1 MPRLAL
7 SHSAGMASSL
17 HGATEKYDH
26 LGKLQAKGTYMT
38 AIEPFVGIIPIE
50 DLQGAE
56 EGVFEMLHMDR
67 DDVMDQFDDVFEDT
81 YIKCRENLV
90 CKGMYISFD
99 IDGIEGG
106 EVRLQD
112 GATLVSQQLAE
123 VLNCA
128 DELVFYAITV
138 HGYEELSKDPANSMF
153 DSMFYDAWG
162 VGYAMDCHRWIKAA
176 IEERAQ
182 ACGLHV
188 GRSWIPGEGELDLG
202 LQNEVFKI
210 IDPSRIGI
218 EFSESGLMRPVMT
231 ISGMRGVS
239 SNPEIESAGQDIA
252 SYH

>member
-1 MPRLAL
+1 MLQ
-7 SHSAGMASSL
+7 SARIIRTPCGMMEERASSR
-17 HGATEKYDH
+17 
-26 LGKLQAKGTYMT
+26 KLQAKGAHM
-38 AIEPFVGIIPIE
+38 AVIEPFIGIIPIE
-50 DLQGAE
+50 ELQGAE

-81 YIKCRENLV
+81 DVKCRENLV
-90 CKGMYISFD
+90 CKGMYVSLD
-99 IDGIEGG
+99 IEGIEGD
-106 EVRLQD
+106 EVRLQG
-112 GATLVSQQLAE
+112 GAVLVSQQLAE
-123 VLNCA
+123 VLSCA

-138 HGYEELSKDPANSMF
+138 HGYEELSKDPENSMF

-176 IEERAQ
+176 IDERVQ

-188 GRSWIPGEGELDLG
+188 GRSWIPGEGELELN

-210 IDPSRIGI
+210 LGPSRIGV

-231 ISGMRGVS
+231 ISGMKGAS
-239 SNPEIESAGQDIA
+239 ANPDIESAGQDIV